1 MNNNNNSGVSL
12 SNIDSMSEAIK
23 RINNGLLKD
32 VELLPEKDINMVP
45 SESPMFIN
53 TEENSIKGI
62 QEHSGLSESYFS
74 QENIATIQG
83 TIRFEVHQRTSKI
96 IDRQSE
102 SELNIVMRSIYLQNG
117 NPVISSDKI
126 VDEVQRLNEMVVD
139 FCVDQIT
146 TQVRQHEGYIKKIS
160 SLPVPIDRPEY
171 LNKENYTYDIS
182 NLMD

>member
-1 MNNNNNSGVSL
+1 MNNNNSEIGL
-12 SNIDSMSEAIK
+12 QNIDSMKETIQK
-23 RINNGLLKD
+23 LNNGLLKD
-32 VELLPEKDINMVP
+32 VELLPEKDINMIP

-62 QEHSGLSESYFS
+62 HEHSGLSESYFS
-74 QENIATIQG
+74 QQNIATIQG
-83 TIRFEVHQRTSKI
+83 TIRFEVHQRTNKI

-117 NPVISSDKI
+117 NPVISSDNI
-126 VDEVQRLNEMVVD
+126 INEVQKLNEMVVD
-139 FCVDQIT
+139 FCVEQIT

-171 LNKENYTYDIS
+171 LNKANFTYDIS
-182 NLMD
+182 NLMN